1 MAGEGSGTKIELT
14 RGDTYIQQLNIRING
29 EPYTLQD
36 GDEVSFAVKRNKLK
50 SDRSDYIDDEPL
62 ILKNL
67 ELNDEDKLILQLDPE
82 DTKPLAFDTYVY
94 DIEIKF
100 SDGAVYTVIKKAVF
114 KLTEE
119 VH

>member
-14 RGDTYIQQLNIRING
+14 RGDTYIQQLNICING
-29 EPYTLQD
+29 KPYTLQD
-36 GDEVSFAVKRNKLK
+36 GDEVSFAVKQNKLK
-50 SDRSDYIDDEPL
+50 SDRSDYIGQPL

-67 ELNDEDKLILQLDPE
+67 ELNDEGKLILQLNPE
-82 DTKPLAFDTYVY
+82 DTKPLAFNTYVY

-100 SDGAVYTVIKKAVF
+100 SDGAVFTVIKKAVF